1 MAERPIIEIND
12 VSFAYQN
19 QGAQLVLHGV
29 NARFFPGTV
38 TIICGPTGSGKT
50 TLVRLLNGLIPHFYE
65 GTMKGDVIVDGI
77 NTKHTSTAKLAQ
89 IVGMVFQNPDN
100 QLVSSSCEREIAFGP
115 ENLGITRGEIGE
127 RVESAIQLL
136 DLQALRD
143 SSPNELSG
151 GQKQKVAIAAALAL
165 KPSVLVFDEPTS
177 NLDPESITKLVRI
190 IETIKT
196 RLNSTIIIVEHRL
209 EPFLK
214 VATHVACM
222 QDGAVVLHDTTKNAI
237 RNEIFYQLGVQV
249 PVVLRIFNQLAKEHI
264 YTGPFPIDME
274 KGLSILQDLL

>member
-19 QGAQLVLHGV
+19 AADQPVLKGV
-29 NARFFPGTV
+29 SARFFPGTV
-38 TIICGPTGSGKT
+38 SIICGPTGSGKT

-77 NTKHTSTAKLAQ
+77 NTKNTSTAKLAQ

-100 QLVSSSCEREIAFGP
+100 QLVSSTCEREIAFGP
-115 ENLGITRGEIGE
+115 ENLGIPRSEIGE
-127 RVESAIQLL
+127 RVESTIQLL
-136 DLQALRD
+136 GLQGIRD

-177 NLDPESITKLVRI
+177 NLDPESISKLGGI
-190 IETIKT
+190 IETIKIQ
-196 RLNSTIIIVEHRL
+196 LNSTIIIVEHRL

-214 VATHVACM
+214 VATHIACM
-222 QDGAVVLHDTTKNAI
+222 KDGAVMLHDTTENI
-237 RNEIFYQLGVQV
+237 VRNEVFYQIGVQV
-249 PVVLRIFNQLAKEHI
+249 PVLLKIFHKLHNEGV
-264 YTGPFPIDME
+264 YSGPFPLDTE
-274 KGLSILQDLL
+274 GGLSVLKGLL

>member
-29 NARFFPGTV
+29 SARFFPGTV

-77 NTKHTSTAKLAQ
+77 NTRNTSTAKLAQ

-115 ENLGITRGEIGE
+115 ENLGIPREEIGE

-177 NLDPESITKLVRI
+177 NLDPESITKLVGI
-190 IETIKT
+190 IETIRT

-214 VATHVACM
+214 VATHVACI
-222 QDGAVVLHDTTKNAI
+222 QDGAVVLHDTTENAI
-237 RNEIFYQLGVQV
+237 HNEIFYQLGVQV
-249 PVVLRIFNQLAKEHI
+249 PVVLKIFNQLTKERI

>member
-29 NARFFPGTV
+29 SARFLPGTV
-38 TIICGPTGSGKT
+38 SIICGPTGSGKT

-77 NTKHTSTAKLAQ
+77 NTKNTSTAKLAQ

-115 ENLGITRGEIGE
+115 ENIGIPRAEIGE

-177 NLDPESITKLVRI
+177 NLDPESITKLVGI

-214 VATHVACM
+214 VATHVTCM
-222 QDGAVVLHDTTKNAI
+222 QDGAIVLHDTTENAI
-237 RNEIFYQLGVQV
+237 RNEIFYQIGVQV
-249 PVVLRIFNQLAKEHI
+249 PVVLRIFNRLTKEGI
-264 YTGPFPIDME
+264 YTGPIPLEME
-274 KGLSILQDLL
+274 KGLSILQELL